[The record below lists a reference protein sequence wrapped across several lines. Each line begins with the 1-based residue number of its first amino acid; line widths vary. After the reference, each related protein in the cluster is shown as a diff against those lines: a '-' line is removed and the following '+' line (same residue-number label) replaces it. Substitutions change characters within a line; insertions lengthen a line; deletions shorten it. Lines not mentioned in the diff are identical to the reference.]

1 MFFLGCVTGAVVFGI
16 AEVACLRAVCIII
29 KYFEED
35 NNK

>member
-29 KYFEED
+29 KYFGEGD
-35 NNK
+35 NK

>member
-29 KYFEED
+29 KYFGED
-35 NNK
+35 DKK